1 MKMSFWKSVIISA
14 VIGGITGMLLGH
26 TVGNLIA
33 IVLTWYLYDPN
44 RSKSKNKHF
53 AD

>member
-1 MKMSFWKSVIISA
+1 MSFWKSVIISA
-14 VIGGITGMLLGH
+14 VVGGIVSQLFGN
-26 TVGNLIA
+26 TVGTVITL
-33 IVLTWYLYDPN
+33 VLAWNLYDPN